1 MDKTMATASDE
12 LQIGGAKIGEI
23 EDVQVLAGPSRS
35 EFRLAMRKLLRNR
48 SGQAGGLV
56 LIALV
61 VLAIGGAAIL
71 PHDPFKVDTPNRL
84 LPPSATYWFGTD
96 ELGRDLFSRILY
108 GSRYMLLIGLVSTS
122 IAASGGIVMGLIA
135 GAGGKWADML
145 IMRVVD
151 VMLSFPYILL
161 LLAVVSILGPSL
173 WNAMIAVGIAGIPGY
188 ARLVRGEVLSV
199 KEEEY
204 VEAMRALG
212 AGPVWIMFRTVL
224 PNVMSS
230 IIIYASFT
238 LPLAV
243 LAAAALSFLGL
254 GAQPPIPEW
263 GAMLVSARTFLR
275 TAWWVV
281 AAPGMAIFISI
292 LGLNLFG
299 NALRDVLD
307 PKDV

>member
-1 MDKTMATASDE
+1 M
-12 LQIGGAKIGEI
+12 GEI
-23 EDVQVLAGPSRS
+23 MAVVSEKLQDTGAAPLIEDIQSVGGPSRS
-35 EFRLAMRKLLRNR
+35 NFRLAMRKLVRNR
-48 SGQAGGLV
+48 SGQVGGIV
-56 LIALV
+56 LISLV
-61 VLAIGGAAIL
+61 VLAFAGSTIL
-71 PHDPFKVDTPNRL
+71 PYDPFHVDTPNRL
-84 LPPSATYWFGTD
+84 LPPSATNWFGTD

-108 GSRYMLLIGLVSTS
+108 GSRYMLLIGMISVLIS
-122 IAASGGIVMGLIA
+122 ASGGITLGLVS
-135 GAGGKWADML
+135 GTGGKWADML

-161 LLAVVSILGPSL
+161 LLAVVAILGPSL
-173 WNAMIAVGIAGIPGY
+173 WTAMIAVGIAGIPGY
-188 ARLVRGEVLSV
+188 ARLIRGEVLSV

-212 AGPVWIMFRTVL
+212 AGPVWIMFHTVL
-224 PNVMSS
+224 PNVMSP

-238 LPLAV
+238 MPLAV

-254 GAQPPIPEW
+254 GAQPPLPEW
-263 GAMLVSARTFLR
+263 GAMLVGARTFLR

-281 AAPGMAIFISI
+281 AAPGMAIFVSI

-307 PKDV
+307 PKEV